1 MTSEEVKQ
9 AMLDGSPVKYR
20 DAEYKGIVA
29 YIYRRVTDVHSGKV
43 KFILQCELLDRSGHS
58 VVIVDAEKVNFI
70 K

>member
-1 MTSEEVKQ
+1 MTSEAVKQ
-9 AMLDGSPVKYR
+9 AMQDGTPVKYR

-29 YIYRRVTDVHSGKV
+29 YIYRRVTDIHSGKV

-58 VVIVDAEKVNFI
+58 VVIADARKVEYI